1 MMKISFTQAS
11 LLKGAG
17 LGAAVLGLSLA
28 ATTAA
33 AQEYPTKPITIVAPY
48 GAGGAS
54 DLASRTL
61 AGVMP
66 NYIGQPM
73 MVINRAGAGGV
84 TGSAFVAKGKADGYT
99 LLLAR
104 IGSQSVS
111 PAMKSR
117 MPYKYDDFTMIG
129 ILELNP
135 VICATAA
142 DKPYKTLEDVIDAVR
157 ANPGKLSYSSAGVG
171 SFLHITVPFVLDTA
185 GIPNANKAMKHIPY
199 KGGGNAATAV
209 VGGHVDF
216 ICTNSGALS
225 GHIQSGKLR
234 ALLVTTKERLSWA
247 PDVPTVS
254 ELGYPELEK
263 LIGWSGL
270 FGPPG
275 MDPAVVK
282 KLRDALQEVK
292 DDKAWNKFT
301 KALGS
306 VPYILDGPDTKDFV
320 DTQYNAF
327 KALVEKLNMKI

>member
-1 MMKISFTQAS
+1 MKTSFTQA
-11 LLKGAG
+11 LLRKGAG
-17 LGAAVLGLSLA
+17 FAAAVLGVSLA
-28 ATTAA
+28 ATVAVA
-33 AQEYPTKPITIVAPY
+33 GEYPEKPITLVAPY

-54 DLASRTL
+54 DLAARTL

-66 NYIGQPM
+66 NYIDEPV
-73 MVINRAGAGGV
+73 MVVNRTGAGGV
-84 TGSAFVAKGKADGYT
+84 TGSTFVAKGKADGYT

-129 ILELNP
+129 TLELNP
-135 VICATAA
+135 VLCATAA
-142 DKPYKTLEDVIDAVR
+142 EKPYETLQDIVDAVK
-157 ANPGKLSYSSAGVG
+157 ADPGKLSYSSAGVG
-171 SFLHITVPFVLDTA
+171 SFLHITVPFVLDTV

-199 KGGGNAATAV
+199 KGGGKAATAA

-225 GHIQSGKLR
+225 GHIKSGKLR

-263 LIGWSGL
+263 MIGWSGL
-270 FGPPG
+270 FGPPN

-282 KLRDALQEVK
+282 TLRDALQKVK
-292 DDKAWNKFT
+292 ADKDWIKFT
-301 KALGS
+301 EALGS
-306 VPYILDGPDTKDFV
+306 VPYILDGPATKEFV
-320 DTQYNAF
+320 DGQYNAF